1 MYEIRNK
8 NWFWIVL
15 NSDGCVCA
23 ANGNAACDGKIA
35 DYCITRWIKT
45 IIGEVVTEIFLSI
58 SRLIFAKLTVF
69 YFGG

>member
-35 DYCITRWIKT
+35 DYCITRWIY
-45 IIGEVVTEIFLSI
+45 
-58 SRLIFAKLTVF
+58 LICDSFVNYTT
-69 YFGG
+69 